1 MNEKYKT
8 FTIRLT
14 SKKHDLVKFL
24 CNVTKTSIN
33 EYINKLIDKDL
44 KNHKDIVQK
53 YLDIIKSLN

>member
-8 FTIRLT
+8 FTVRLT
-14 SKKHDLVKFL
+14 SKKHDLIKFL
-24 CNVTKTSIN
+24 CNVTKISIN